1 MEAPHRKGTPTEAP
15 QRQAHEAT
23 EDDMQAHHQ
32 HEAQVTSSPPNAEL
46 KIKAGNSDDRKKQS
60 SELTLALALALAL
73 ALTLA
78 LALALV
84 VVVDV
89 VVVVMMVVVVMV
101 GIAESEMETESV
113 SNRFQIAQKASNA
126 TPTQRDNNRRMIP
139 SNDQAHDTTRQASTQ
154 THALNRAK
162 ESRRDG
168 DGQKRISTVIDC

>member
-73 ALTLA
+73 T

-139 SNDQAHDTTRQASTQ
+139 SNDQALDTTRQASTQ

>member
-60 SELTLALALALAL
+60 SELTLALAL

-139 SNDQAHDTTRQASTQ
+139 SNDQALDTTRQASTQ

>member
-1 MEAPHRKGTPTEAP
+1 MLNSEP
-15 QRQAHEAT
+15 
-23 EDDMQAHHQ
+23 MQAHHQ

-60 SELTLALALALAL
+60 SELTLALALAL
-73 ALTLA
+73 TLG

-101 GIAESEMETESV
+101 GIAESEMETESG

>member
-60 SELTLALALALAL
+60 SELTLALALAL
-73 ALTLA
+73 TLG

>member
-1 MEAPHRKGTPTEAP
+1 MDYILTSGNDVLAVGLHHGGAAQERHSNRGTPKANTRSNGRRHASTPPTRSTSHIIPSERRAENQGRQLRRSEETEFRTP
-15 QRQAHEAT
+15 
-23 EDDMQAHHQ
+23 
-32 HEAQVTSSPPNAEL
+32 L
-46 KIKAGNSDDRKKQS
+46 
-60 SELTLALALALAL
+60 
-73 ALTLA
+73 
-78 LALALV
+78 
-84 VVVDV
+84 
-89 VVVVMMVVVVMV
+89 MMVVVVMV

-139 SNDQAHDTTRQASTQ
+139 SNDQALDTTRQASTQ

>member
-60 SELTLALALALAL
+60 SELTLALALAL
-73 ALTLA
+73 TLG

-139 SNDQAHDTTRQASTQ
+139 SNDQALDTTRQASTQ

>member
-1 MEAPHRKGTPTEAP
+1 
-15 QRQAHEAT
+15 
-23 EDDMQAHHQ
+23 MQAHHQ

-60 SELTLALALALAL
+60 SELTLALALAL
-73 ALTLA
+73 TLG
-78 LALALV
+78 LALV

-139 SNDQAHDTTRQASTQ
+139 SNDQALDTTRQASTQ

>member
-1 MEAPHRKGTPTEAP
+1 
-15 QRQAHEAT
+15 
-23 EDDMQAHHQ
+23 
-32 HEAQVTSSPPNAEL
+32 
-46 KIKAGNSDDRKKQS
+46 
-60 SELTLALALALAL
+60 
-73 ALTLA
+73 
-78 LALALV
+78 
-84 VVVDV
+84 
-89 VVVVMMVVVVMV
+89 MMVAVVMV

-139 SNDQAHDTTRQASTQ
+139 SNDQALDTTRQASTQ

>member
-1 MEAPHRKGTPTEAP
+1 
-15 QRQAHEAT
+15 
-23 EDDMQAHHQ
+23 MQAHHQ

-60 SELTLALALALAL
+60 SELTLALAL

-113 SNRFQIAQKASNA
+113 SNHFQIK
-126 TPTQRDNNRRMIP
+126 
-139 SNDQAHDTTRQASTQ
+139 
-154 THALNRAK
+154 
-162 ESRRDG
+162 
-168 DGQKRISTVIDC
+168 STVLSVPMPLRQLLRALQLQPLTGQA

>member
-60 SELTLALALALAL
+60 SELTLALALAL

>member
-1 MEAPHRKGTPTEAP
+1 M
-15 QRQAHEAT
+15 
-23 EDDMQAHHQ
+23 
-32 HEAQVTSSPPNAEL
+32 V
-46 KIKAGNSDDRKKQS
+46 I
-60 SELTLALALALAL
+60 
-73 ALTLA
+73 
-78 LALALV
+78 
-84 VVVDV
+84 
-89 VVVVMMVVVVMV
+89 VMMVVVVMV

-126 TPTQRDNNRRMIP
+126 TPTQRDNNRMMIP

>member
-15 QRQAHEAT
+15 QRQTHEAT

-73 ALTLA
+73 T

-139 SNDQAHDTTRQASTQ
+139 SNDQALDTTRQASTQ